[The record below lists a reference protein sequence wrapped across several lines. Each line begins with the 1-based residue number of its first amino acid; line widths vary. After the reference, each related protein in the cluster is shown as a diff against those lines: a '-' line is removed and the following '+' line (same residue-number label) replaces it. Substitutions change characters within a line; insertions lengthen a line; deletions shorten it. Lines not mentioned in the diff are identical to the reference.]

1 MAFDSRIGD
10 AGSAQ
15 FLSVIRDVTDG
26 GCTEGNNR
34 EKPLR
39 GQEATKMV
47 TSATNQ
53 PVSLPFIWHSEP
65 VCFTLTNPEVS
76 WYQNRHC
83 SRPGL

>member
-1 MAFDSRIGD
+1 MAFASGSVD

-39 GQEATKMV
+39 VQGATKMV
-47 TSATNQ
+47 TSATTIQ
-53 PVSLPFIWHSEP
+53 
-65 VCFTLTNPEVS
+65 
-76 WYQNRHC
+76 
-83 SRPGL
+83 